1 MNSVLAD
8 GDIIQRNMNTKLK
21 NILLCYASGMGIKS
35 ISCAFDISR
44 NTVRRY
50 VRMYQDSGIPA
61 EKLPSLSDARLQELF
76 AIPGARERKP
86 SDRQIRLEAL
96 LPEYAARLS
105 RRGMTVKKLYEEYH
119 AGHPDGYL
127 RASFGMKL
135 RQFMLQTNA
144 IGHVEHRA
152 GDQMYIDFAGDRL
165 EIVDESTAEVR
176 KVEVFV
182 AILPC
187 SHYTY
192 CEAVWSQKKED
203 LIKACENAFHFYG
216 GSPCAIVPDN
226 LKSAVTRSDRN
237 EPVINADFEAF
248 AEHYGCAVVPARVR
262 HPKDKALVE
271 NAVKLMYRSV
281 YVDLEGLVFHNLE
294 SLNEAILKYLET
306 FNTRNLTRRRESRRQ
321 LFEAVE
327 KDALRPLPA
336 SRYQMKQRAVA
347 TVQRN
352 SYVTLNKHHYSVPVQ
367 YVGKRVDLVYDTDTI
382 DIFHGF
388 THVATH
394 HRNDTPYEYT
404 TKPSHNLPGRKGS
417 CESDIEKLLSRAAQI
432 DNIVVYYLRAVIEDR
447 RYPEL
452 AFRVCRGI
460 MKLEKNYGQERLVSG
475 CAAAM
480 DARLYSV
487 SDMVDILESGADADY
502 LPGADTDGNER
513 LTPDSFLNWLL
524 SREWDYRAA
533 RNIERLV
540 KNANFRYGDASMAQ
554 IDYTLPRGLNRNQM
568 ERLASLDFV
577 RKGYNLF
584 ITGCA
589 GTGKSYLATALGYE
603 ACKAGIRVLYANA
616 SKLMGTLKI
625 AKNKGTIEAELK
637 KLEKAQLLIL
647 DDLFLVPLDAKE
659 RAHLTEIIEDRHGRK
674 SIIVT
679 SQLPELD
686 WYDAIGDSTVADAIL
701 DRIVHTAHRIT
712 LTGESVRKL
721 KALKSR

>member
-1 MNSVLAD
+1 
-8 GDIIQRNMNTKLK
+8 
-21 NILLCYASGMGIKS
+21 MGIKS
-35 ISCAFDISR
+35 ISSAFDISR

-105 RRGMTVKKLYEEYH
+105 RRGMTVRKLYEEYH

-187 SHYTY
+187 CHYTY

-203 LIKACENAFHFYG
+203 LIYKGVRECFPLLWRGTVCDCTGQPEIRSHSPRPQRTGDKCRLRVLCRALRLRRGSGPRAPSQGQGSG
-216 GSPCAIVPDN
+216 GECG
-226 LKSAVTRSDRN
+226 KM
-237 EPVINADFEAF
+237 
-248 AEHYGCAVVPARVR
+248 
-262 HPKDKALVE
+262 
-271 NAVKLMYRSV
+271 MYRSV

-294 SLNEAILKYLET
+294 SLNEAILKSLEK
-306 FNTRNLTRRRESRRQ
+306 FNARNLTRRRESHRQ

-417 CESDIEKLLSRAAQI
+417 CESDIEELLSRAAQI

-460 MKLEKNYGQERLVSG
+460 MKLEKKYGQERLVSG

-524 SREWDYRAA
+524 FREWDYRAA
-533 RNIERLV
+533 HNIELLV

-554 IDYTLPRGLNRNQM
+554 IDHTLPRGLDRNQM
-568 ERLASLDFV
+568 ERLAALDFV
-577 RKGYNLF
+577 RKGDNLF

-589 GTGKSYLATALGYE
+589 GTG
-603 ACKAGIRVLYANA
+603 
-616 SKLMGTLKI
+616 GTLKI

-686 WYDAIGDSTVADAIL
+686 WYDAIGDPTVADAIL

>member
-1 MNSVLAD
+1 MYLWIPFWPT
-8 GDIIQRNMNTKLK
+8 GDKIQRNMNTKLK

-35 ISCAFDISR
+35 ISSAFDISR

-61 EKLPSLSDARLQELF
+61 EKLPLLSDARLQELF
-76 AIPGARERKP
+76 AIPGAREHKP
-86 SDRQIRLEAL
+86 SERQIRLEAL
-96 LPEYAARLS
+96 LPGYASRLS
-105 RRGMTVKKLYEEYH
+105 RKGMTVRKLYEEYR
-119 AGHPDGYL
+119 ADHPDGYL
-127 RASFGMKL
+127 HASFGMKL
-135 RQFMLQTNA
+135 RQYMLQTNA

-152 GDQMYIDFAGDRL
+152 GDRMYIDFAGDRL
-165 EIVDESTAEVR
+165 QIVDQTTAEVR

-203 LIKACENAFHFYG
+203 LIKACENAIRFYG
-216 GSPCAIVPDN
+216 GAPCAIVPDN

-237 EPVINADFEAF
+237 EPVINPDFEAF

-262 HPKDKALVE
+262 HPRDKALVE

-281 YVDLEGLVFHNLE
+281 YVDLEGIMFHDLE
-294 SLNEAILKYLET
+294 SLNGAILKSLEK
-306 FNTRNLTRRRESRRQ
+306 FNARNLTRRRESRRQ
-321 LFEAVE
+321 LFDSVE
-327 KDALRPLPA
+327 RDSLRPLPTD
-336 SRYQMKQRAVA
+336 RYQMRQRAVA

-367 YVGKRVDLVYDTDTI
+367 YVGKRVEMVYDTDTV

-417 CESDIEKLLSRAAQI
+417 CESDLQELLSRAAVI
-432 DNIVVYYLRAVIEDR
+432 DNIVVHYLRAVIEDK

-452 AFRVCRGI
+452 AFRACRGI
-460 MKLEKNYGQERLVSG
+460 MNLEKKYGQERLVSG

-480 DARLYSV
+480 DARRYGI

-502 LPGADTDGNER
+502 LPGADADDER
-513 LTPDSFLNWLL
+513 PQRPAHRNIRDKEYFAASIKQSTQNDNAKMETNDKTSPITPEKDRNSVSMDLMHRMRLHGMAAAFSESLQATFAETMTPDSFLNWLL
-524 SREWDYRAA
+524 SREWDYRVA

-540 KNANFRYGDASMAQ
+540 KGANFRYNDASVAQ
-554 IDYTLPRGLNRNQM
+554 IDYTLPRGLDRNQM

-577 RKGYNLF
+577 RKGDNLF
-584 ITGCA
+584 ITGCS
-589 GTGKSYLATALGYE
+589 GTGKAIWLPHWDTRHARP
-603 ACKAGIRVLYANA
+603 ACGSCTQTPPN
-616 SKLMGTLKI
+616 
-625 AKNKGTIEAELK
+625 
-637 KLEKAQLLIL
+637 
-647 DDLFLVPLDAKE
+647 
-659 RAHLTEIIEDRHGRK
+659 
-674 SIIVT
+674 
-679 SQLPELD
+679 
-686 WYDAIGDSTVADAIL
+686 
-701 DRIVHTAHRIT
+701 
-712 LTGESVRKL
+712 
-721 KALKSR
+721 

>member
-1 MNSVLAD
+1 
-8 GDIIQRNMNTKLK
+8 
-21 NILLCYASGMGIKS
+21 
-35 ISCAFDISR
+35 
-44 NTVRRY
+44 
-50 VRMYQDSGIPA
+50 
-61 EKLPSLSDARLQELF
+61 
-76 AIPGARERKP
+76 
-86 SDRQIRLEAL
+86 
-96 LPEYAARLS
+96 
-105 RRGMTVKKLYEEYH
+105 
-119 AGHPDGYL
+119 
-127 RASFGMKL
+127 
-135 RQFMLQTNA
+135 
-144 IGHVEHRA
+144 
-152 GDQMYIDFAGDRL
+152 
-165 EIVDESTAEVR
+165 
-176 KVEVFV
+176 
-182 AILPC
+182 
-187 SHYTY
+187 
-192 CEAVWSQKKED
+192 
-203 LIKACENAFHFYG
+203 
-216 GSPCAIVPDN
+216 
-226 LKSAVTRSDRN
+226 
-237 EPVINADFEAF
+237 
-248 AEHYGCAVVPARVR
+248 
-262 HPKDKALVE
+262 
-271 NAVKLMYRSV
+271 
-281 YVDLEGLVFHNLE
+281 
-294 SLNEAILKYLET
+294 
-306 FNTRNLTRRRESRRQ
+306 
-321 LFEAVE
+321 
-327 KDALRPLPA
+327 
-336 SRYQMKQRAVA
+336 
-347 TVQRN
+347 
-352 SYVTLNKHHYSVPVQ
+352 VQ

-432 DNIVVYYLRAVIEDR
+432 DNIVLHYLRAVIEDR

-460 MKLEKNYGQERLVSG
+460 MKLEKKYGQERLVSG

-554 IDYTLPRGLNRNQM
+554 IDHTLPRGLDRNQM
-568 ERLASLDFV
+568 ERLAALDFV
-577 RKGYNLF
+577 RKGDNLF

-589 GTGKSYLATALGYE
+589 GTG
-603 ACKAGIRVLYANA
+603 
-616 SKLMGTLKI
+616 GTLKI
-625 AKNKGTIEAELK
+625 AKNEGTIDAELK

-686 WYDAIGDSTVADAIL
+686 WYDAIGDPTVADAIL

>member
-1 MNSVLAD
+1 MTECQQGILYVSLVSVLVD

-61 EKLPSLSDARLQELF
+61 EKLPSLSDSRLQELF

-86 SDRQIRLEAL
+86 SERQVRLEAL
-96 LPEYAARLS
+96 LPDYAARLS
-105 RRGMTVKKLYEEYH
+105 RKGMTVKKLYEEYH
-119 AGHPDGYL
+119 TDHPDGYL
-127 RASFGMKL
+127 KASFGMKL

-165 EIVDESTAEVR
+165 EIVDEATAEVR

-216 GSPCAIVPDN
+216 GAPCAIVPDN

-237 EPVINADFEAF
+237 EPVINPDFEAF
-248 AEHYGCAVVPARVR
+248 AEHYGCAVIPARVR

-294 SLNEAILKYLET
+294 SPNGAILKSLEK
-306 FNTRNLTRRRESRRQ
+306 FNACNLTRRRESRRQ

-352 SYVTLNKHHYSVPVQ
+352 SYVTLNRHHYSVPVQ
-367 YVGKRVDLVYDTDTI
+367 YVGKRVDLVYDSDTI

-404 TKPSHNLPGRKGS
+404 TKPSHNLPG
-417 CESDIEKLLSRAAQI
+417 
-432 DNIVVYYLRAVIEDR
+432 
-447 RYPEL
+447 
-452 AFRVCRGI
+452 
-460 MKLEKNYGQERLVSG
+460 
-475 CAAAM
+475 
-480 DARLYSV
+480 
-487 SDMVDILESGADADY
+487 ADA
-502 LPGADTDGNER
+502 GGNER
-513 LTPDSFLNWLL
+513 LTPDHRNIRGKNILPPASNNQPVTMNKMGKNDKTTPITPEKDRNTISMDLMHRMRLHGMAAAFTESLQSTFAETMTPDSFLNWLL

-554 IDYTLPRGLNRNQM
+554 IDYTLPRGLDRNQM

-577 RKGYNLF
+577 RKGDNLF
-584 ITGCA
+584 ITRCA

-603 ACKAGIRVLYANA
+603 ACKAGMRVLYANA
-616 SKLMGTLKI
+616 SK
-625 AKNKGTIEAELK
+625 
-637 KLEKAQLLIL
+637 
-647 DDLFLVPLDAKE
+647 
-659 RAHLTEIIEDRHGRK
+659 
-674 SIIVT
+674 
-679 SQLPELD
+679 SQKTREQ
-686 WYDAIGDSTVADAIL
+686 
-701 DRIVHTAHRIT
+701 
-712 LTGESVRKL
+712 
-721 KALKSR
+721 SRLS